1 MAGAGSAG
9 SGPGQIDM
17 RFAFGCELTY
27 TVNEPTSIVFSLEA
41 ARLASH
47 MALQEELTFSPSLP
61 RREYTVPGL
70 GTRYVG
76 VRAAPGPLSVQY
88 AASTDLYVHRAD
100 PASVGETPIAAL
112 PLDSLPFLLPS
123 RFVPS
128 DRLAAFALREF
139 GDLAQ
144 GHGRVTQICNWI
156 HDNLDYRRGSSD
168 SVTTASE
175 VLLQRAGVCRDFA
188 HLGIAFC
195 RAIGVPARY
204 VSCYAYGL
212 VPADFHAVFEAYLDG
227 RWWLFDP
234 TRQAA
239 LDGIVRIGAG
249 RDAAELSF
257 ATLFGAA
264 EAGDV
269 HVWIDRLD
277 GGDASVRTAEAIS
290 AADEL
295 SEAGG

>member
-1 MAGAGSAG
+1 
-9 SGPGQIDM
+9 M
-17 RFAFGCELTY
+17 RFVFGCELTY
-27 TVNEPTSIVFSLEA
+27 AIREPTSIVFSIEA
-41 ARLASH
+41 ARLSSH
-47 MALQEELTFSPSLP
+47 AALQEELTFSPVLP
-61 RREYTVPGL
+61 RRKYAVPDL
-70 GTRYVG
+70 GTRYFG
-76 VRAAPGPLSVQY
+76 VLAAPGPLSVRYSAQ
-88 AASTDLYVHRAD
+88 ADLRVYRAD
-100 PASVGETPIAAL
+100 PASLRETPIAGI
-112 PLDSLPFLLPS
+112 PLDILPFLLPS

-139 GDLAQ
+139 GELPT

-156 HDNLDYRRGSSD
+156 YENLDYRRGSSD
-168 SVTTASE
+168 SETTASE

-195 RAIGVPARY
+195 RAIGIPARY
-204 VSCYAYGL
+204 VSCYAFGL

-239 LDGIVRIGAG
+239 LDGLVRIGAG

-269 HVWIDRLD
+269 RVWIDRPE
-277 GGDASVRTAEAIS
+277 GRDASARTADAIS
-290 AADEL
+290 TADEI
-295 SEAGG
+295 SPG